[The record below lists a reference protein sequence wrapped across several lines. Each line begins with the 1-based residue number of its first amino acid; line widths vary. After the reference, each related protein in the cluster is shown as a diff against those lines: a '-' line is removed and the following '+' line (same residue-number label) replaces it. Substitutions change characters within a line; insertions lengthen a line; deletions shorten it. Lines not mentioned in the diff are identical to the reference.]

1 MVPDNVHDFFVA
13 SAGVA
18 GALIG
23 LLFVAISVASE
34 RLAREED
41 GAQVHRIRASAA
53 LTAFTNALAVSLF
66 ALVPGHKIGWAAVS
80 VSAAGLAFVV
90 AALLSLVRLGLLRR
104 GQVRW
109 STVRDAVFLFTLAV
123 TFVIQLFEA
132 VLIVTS
138 SSNPGAV
145 DTIAI
150 LVIVCFLVG
159 ISRAWEL
166 VGGPSFGIA
175 HEVTALVRSHGTEPP
190 DEDTYGL
197 TRNDQ
202 ALPIRLA
209 GRRLP
214 VEQLDDDAVRV
225 AHLEGALA
233 PLLGPQRHGD
243 RHALGPQPGQLAL
256 QVVHLEG
263 EDQTARVVIALVVGQ
278 HLHAAP
284 QEHHVHPGVRAPQ
297 RGEPVGRHL
306 LGEPE
311 VRGQEPNGRGHVV
324 HIQRYCRGGDLHRLS
339 LGLSLQGLPQL
350 CTSYKVQCTTMVRC
364 SRFPRRVPGPV
375 TRPVPC
381 SCSGATRRP
390 SPGTARARA

>member
-1 MVPDNVHDFFVA
+1 MVPDNVTGFFVA

-90 AALLSLVRLGLLRR
+90 AALLSLVRLGR
-104 GQVRW
+104 GQLRW
-109 STVRDAVFLFTLAV
+109 STVRDALFLLSLAV
-123 TFVIQLFEA
+123 AFVIQLVES

-150 LVIVCFLVG
+150 LVIVCFLIG
-159 ISRAWEL
+159 ITRAWEL

-190 DEDTYGL
+190 
-197 TRNDQ
+197 
-202 ALPIRLA
+202 
-209 GRRLP
+209 
-214 VEQLDDDAVRV
+214 
-225 AHLEGALA
+225 
-233 PLLGPQRHGD
+233 
-243 RHALGPQPGQLAL
+243 
-256 QVVHLEG
+256 G
-263 EDQTARVVIALVVGQ
+263 EERPAS
-278 HLHAAP
+278 
-284 QEHHVHPGVRAPQ
+284 EE
-297 RGEPVGRHL
+297 EP
-306 LGEPE
+306 
-311 VRGQEPNGRGHVV
+311 
-324 HIQRYCRGGDLHRLS
+324 
-339 LGLSLQGLPQL
+339 
-350 CTSYKVQCTTMVRC
+350 
-364 SRFPRRVPGPV
+364 
-375 TRPVPC
+375 
-381 SCSGATRRP
+381 A
-390 SPGTARARA
+390 